1 MNNYITYKNIEMP
14 RDTRLLMVFK
24 SFIDKY
30 VVMVH

>member
-1 MNNYITYKNIEMP
+1 MNNYITYKNIEM
-14 RDTRLLMVFK
+14 TRLLMVFK

>member
-1 MNNYITYKNIEMP
+1 MNNYITYKNIEIP
-14 RDTRLLMVFK
+14 RRLLMVFK

>member
-1 MNNYITYKNIEMP
+1 MNNYITYKNIEM
-14 RDTRLLMVFK
+14 TRVLMVFK